1 MKKEFIVPTMSVLL
15 VISILFTACQKGNVQ
30 NNDSKLSPK
39 EVVLNENSIFL
50 LNGKIP
56 MTFAEYQK
64 RKAEKLGLDSDDEE
78 SIIID
83 YNGENVI
90 FENDSELRIWALE
103 KDSTG
108 QIIAL
113 LDKKDSLIDYA
124 TQRGILDDSLATLA
138 YSDSLE
144 AAEQQANAGPAPLL
158 STLYNGYNYS
168 GGDKLFPDS

>member
-1 MKKEFIVPTMSVLL
+1 M
-15 VISILFTACQKGNVQ
+15 
-30 NNDSKLSPK
+30 
-39 EVVLNENSIFL
+39 
-50 LNGKIP
+50 
-56 MTFAEYQK
+56 
-64 RKAEKLGLDSDDEE
+64 
-78 SIIID
+78 
-83 YNGENVI
+83 
-90 FENDSELRIWALE
+90 E

-158 STLYNGYNYS
+158 STLYDGYNYS
-168 GGDKLFPDS
+168 GGHIL